1 MNSLLSTFPCEGVKA
16 IGYAD
21 DVILIVNG
29 DDPITMASLMERALR
44 RVCEWGDYH
53 GLTFNPDKT
62 TTMMFYRGG
71 RKRDYSPELYM
82 GGRKLQYSDKLIY
95 LGITFSKRLSWMYHM
110 ISKVRK

>member
-1 MNSLLSTFPCEGVKA
+1 MIFDHPNATIKQLCALMTLMNDHLKSRGGA

-29 DDPITMASLMERALR
+29 DDPITMASLMEWALR

-62 TTMMFYRGG
+62 TTVIFHRG
-71 RKRDYSPELYM
+71 RKRDYTPNVYM
-82 GGRKLQYSDKLIY
+82 GG
-95 LGITFSKRLSWMYHM
+95 
-110 ISKVRK
+110 